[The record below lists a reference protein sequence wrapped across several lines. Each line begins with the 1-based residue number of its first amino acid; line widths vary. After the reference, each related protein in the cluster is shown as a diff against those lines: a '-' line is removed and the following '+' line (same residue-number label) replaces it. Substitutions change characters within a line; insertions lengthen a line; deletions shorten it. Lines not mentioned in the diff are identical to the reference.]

1 MNRFDF
7 FTGATQQQS
16 PPAITTTNMSTQ
28 YYGGSQ
34 VGSTINP
41 GSYGYNQPN
50 YIPQPNLQTPNFQGY
65 VGNPNGYGG
74 YNQPYIPQPNL
85 QTPNFQGY
93 VGNPAMQMVQQNP
106 ALMGGGGLGMG
117 FGWNPYYQQPQYQDK
132 VVHVPGV
139 QIGPELMF
147 QEGFQEKVEKL
158 QLEMMVEQEKA
169 EADRQKRFQG
179 YFNNNYGAYNYYGM
193 PYYTNSMDQSVY
205 NKYSGIINDMRQQ
218 AIERKI
224 NFNKHLSRLAHSFL
238 NDGVTDEQID
248 QNYAGYEY
256 TVPAAHIE
264 ADAVQAR
271 LQRFKPV
278 SNQAMYVEHFN
289 MVHNA
294 MNKLVGN
301 AKDMNDFLEKQGLV
315 AIATMMDDDLDKR
328 RDTTRLYQPDAY
340 RRYLRKSILNKM
352 GVEEIE
358 RELTPVPGENIPF
371 GRYFPAL
378 NESSKILEDG
388 TLSISIP
395 EGFGMGHGTRQIV
408 MDNEMEQHFEENRRR
423 FLESIYNQ
431 PRVNNGA

>member
-1 MNRFDF
+1 
-7 FTGATQQQS
+7 
-16 PPAITTTNMSTQ
+16 
-28 YYGGSQ
+28 
-34 VGSTINP
+34 
-41 GSYGYNQPN
+41 
-50 YIPQPNLQTPNFQGY
+50 
-65 VGNPNGYGG
+65 
-74 YNQPYIPQPNL
+74 
-85 QTPNFQGY
+85 
-93 VGNPAMQMVQQNP
+93 
-106 ALMGGGGLGMG
+106 
-117 FGWNPYYQQPQYQDK
+117 
-132 VVHVPGV
+132 
-139 QIGPELMF
+139 
-147 QEGFQEKVEKL
+147 
-158 QLEMMVEQEKA
+158 
-169 EADRQKRFQG
+169 
-179 YFNNNYGAYNYYGM
+179 
-193 PYYTNSMDQSVY
+193 
-205 NKYSGIINDMRQQ
+205 
-218 AIERKI
+218 
-224 NFNKHLSRLAHSFL
+224 
-238 NDGVTDEQID
+238 
-248 QNYAGYEY
+248 
-256 TVPAAHIE
+256 
-264 ADAVQAR
+264 
-271 LQRFKPV
+271 
-278 SNQAMYVEHFN
+278 MYVEHFN